1 MNSWT
6 QRQRRRVA
14 WFCAAVALL
23 LPWEAQ
29 LHKLWHARQAVAEAK
44 QRTDELPQT
53 AQVCEQ
59 CLLFTALDAALPS
72 RAIDVAHVEE
82 ALPTPKTVALAWHA
96 FAFTAY
102 QSRAPPR
109 QT

>member
-1 MNSWT
+1 MTTWT

-29 LHKLWHARQAVAEAK
+29 LHQLWHARQAVHEAK
-44 QRTDELPQT
+44 QRTDQVPHT
-53 AQVCEQ
+53 AKVCEQ
-59 CLLFTALDAALPS
+59 CLLFTALDTALP
-72 RAIDVAHVEE
+72 AHTLEVAGGDD
-82 ALPTPKTVALAWHA
+82 ALPTPKIVVHPWHA

-102 QSRAPPR
+102 QTRAPPR
-109 QT
+109 RT